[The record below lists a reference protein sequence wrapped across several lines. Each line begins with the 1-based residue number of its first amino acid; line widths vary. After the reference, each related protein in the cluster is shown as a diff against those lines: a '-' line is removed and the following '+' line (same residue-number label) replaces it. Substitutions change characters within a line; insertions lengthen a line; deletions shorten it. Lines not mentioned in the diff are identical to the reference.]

1 MRSRHL
7 ITSLCLLIVCGH
19 GRAQELSA
27 CEPEFLEKC
36 IKMGKEFFDRPENIF
51 PLNST
56 DIDRVCSDV
65 FPKMWSDFV
74 GCTKSFGASCIS
86 STELSQFN
94 RAVGNSINSVH
105 KMCTNADYQ
114 KDYLKSAICIKSA
127 AIEETG
133 CKIFYDELLQ
143 EINSPSESS
152 TLCCAH
158 TAFKDCLMEETKA
171 CSCQGDS
178 CQATNFAR
186 SIVEN
191 AIGFILNRC
200 SKSTAINSVCQKF
213 TPTVVEPPRPTSHSV
228 EAGSYFPSPVQSIV
242 EPRTPGPKPP
252 GPSPSTS
259 AAPPPPPP
267 EPKILNSR
275 ANDRSTDKSQ
285 RMPKQ
290 DLDAISR
297 AYPDDENEDDS
308 INFDEFFDLAVY
320 KNQFLNSQATS
331 FKVMSSQVLL
341 MTLTTI
347 LVAIY

>member
-1 MRSRHL
+1 MSPRYL
-7 ITSLCLLIVCGH
+7 ITTLCLLLASGN
-19 GRAQELSA
+19 GRTQDVSA

-36 IKMGKEFFDRPENIF
+36 IKMGKEFFDHPENIF
-51 PLNST
+51 PSNST

-74 GCTKSFGASCIS
+74 GCTKSFAASCIS

-105 KMCTNADYQ
+105 KMCTNEDYQ

-133 CKIFYDELLQ
+133 CKTFYDELLQ

-158 TAFKDCLMEETKA
+158 SAFKDCLMEETKA
-171 CSCQGDS
+171 CSCQDNS

-200 SKSTAINSVCQKF
+200 SKSTTINNVCQKF
-213 TPTVVEPPRPTSHSV
+213 TPTVVEPAPTSHSV
-228 EAGSYFPSPVQSIV
+228 EAGSYFPSPVQTIV
-242 EPRTPGPKPP
+242 EAAEPASPRPA
-252 GPSPSTS
+252 SS
-259 AAPPPPPP
+259 APPPPPPP
-267 EPKILNSR
+267 EPKILETKPNE
-275 ANDRSTDKSQ
+275 RSHDKSQ

-290 DLDAISR
+290 DIEEISR

-320 KNQFLNSQATS
+320 KNQFLNSQASCTQLTS
-331 FKVMSSQVLL
+331 LILL
-341 MTLTTI
+341 VLTTA
-347 LVAIY
+347 LVVNY